1 MRRTMIAIGL
11 TVGFAGAAQAQHVT
25 TDYDKDAKFSE
36 CKAYQWGRT
45 GQEVKDPLMADR
57 VVKALEG
64 QLAAKGLTKAAEGT
78 AGTCYVAYQAAV
90 KETKGATINT
100 MGGFGW
106 GGRWGGGFG
115 DIQGY
120 TMKDGELVVDLFNP
134 TKKMMW
140 RASATDSISDKP
152 EKEAKK
158 IEKAI
163 EKMFEKFPPAP
174 GK

>member
-1 MRRTMIAIGL
+1 MSRMMIAVGL
-11 TVGFAGAAQAQHVT
+11 TLGFGVAAQAQHVT
-25 TDYDKDAKFSE
+25 TDYDKDANFAE
-36 CKAYQWGRT
+36 CKTYQWGKT

-57 VVKALEG
+57 VIKALEG
-64 QLAAKGLTKAAEGT
+64 QLAGKGLTKAAEGT

-106 GGRWGGGFG
+106 GGRFGGGFG

-120 TMKDGELVVDLFNP
+120 TMKDGELVVDLFNS
-134 TKKMMW
+134 KKKLMW
-140 RASATDSISDKP
+140 RASATDSMSDKP
-152 EKEAKK
+152 EKEAQK
-158 IEKAI
+158 IEKAVG
-163 EKMFEKFPPAP
+163 KMFEKYPPAP